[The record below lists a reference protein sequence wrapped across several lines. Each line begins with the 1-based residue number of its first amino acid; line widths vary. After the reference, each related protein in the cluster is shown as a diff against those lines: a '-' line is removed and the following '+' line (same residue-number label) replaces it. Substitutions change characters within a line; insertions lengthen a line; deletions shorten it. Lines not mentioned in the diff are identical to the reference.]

1 MVHDWYTHSD
11 YEVRWV
17 YEEEVTI
24 GIKVDDKVIELNLK
38 PGNKLEIPPIL
49 CIMLKLKQGLNMSVD
64 LNNLFNKFKLLK
76 IIKN

>member
-1 MVHDWYTHSD
+1 VVHDWYTHSD

-38 PGNKLEIPPIL
+38 PGDKLEVSPIL